1 MKQARQDIKDIDTYV
16 AGNSLTAE
24 QRTAYD
30 NTRAELIEL
39 AVTNVNN
46 VNRATMKSKSDA
58 LKTTLGM

>member
-1 MKQARQDIKDIDTYV
+1 MKEPRQAIKDIDTFV
-16 AGNSLTAE
+16 AGNSITAE

-46 VNRATMKSKSDA
+46 VNKATMISKA
-58 LKTTLGM
+58 NTLKTTLGM

>member
-1 MKQARQDIKDIDTYV
+1 MKQSRQDIKDIDTYV
-16 AGNSLTAE
+16 AGKSLTDE
-24 QRTAYD
+24 QKIAY
-30 NTRAELIEL
+30 NTTRAELIEL